1 MAARKGRARNL
12 RRTTTTRC
20 DAGHRKKD
28 LDEKRLRGREP
39 ERTPERA
46 SSLASTLRA
55 PCGMCVRSHIVFRN
69 PTGKSDRRGS
79 ANLVGSAKSA
89 LCVYAVVEG
98 PCGTLHSSRRRP
110 RIRRGGAQD
119 FFGPRQGLRRRHVQS
134 IHVEAA
140 RDGRISR
147 VIDEASRRRWRGGEL
162 LCLDKAWYWRNSHVH
177 PTRVPP
183 YLFGN
188 DGGDGGAKAP
198 PRGEALEFVEGVV
211 CSLTGSID
219 DGLGPN
225 WPRRTSCSPESSNP
239 SQR

>member
-1 MAARKGRARNL
+1 MASWKRA
-12 RRTTTTRC
+12 T
-20 DAGHRKKD
+20 
-28 LDEKRLRGREP
+28 
-39 ERTPERA
+39 RTPERA
-46 SSLASTLRA
+46 SSLASARMH
-55 PCGMCVRSHIVFRN
+55 PIMCVRSHIVFRN

-79 ANLVGSAKSA
+79 ANLVGSAKRA

-98 PCGTLHSSRRRP
+98 PRGTLHSSRRRP
-110 RIRRGGAQD
+110 RTRRGARRAQD
-119 FFGPRQGLRRRHVQS
+119 FFRPRQGLRRRHVQS

-140 RDGRISR
+140 RDGRTSR

-162 LCLDKAWYWRNSHVH
+162 LCLDKSLVRCNSHVH

>member
-1 MAARKGRARNL
+1 MASWKRA
-12 RRTTTTRC
+12 T
-20 DAGHRKKD
+20 
-28 LDEKRLRGREP
+28 
-39 ERTPERA
+39 RTPERA
-46 SSLASTLRA
+46 SSLASARMH
-55 PCGMCVRSHIVFRN
+55 PIMCVRSHIVFRN

-79 ANLVGSAKSA
+79 ANLVGSAKRA

-110 RIRRGGAQD
+110 RTRRGARRAQD
-119 FFGPRQGLRRRHVQS
+119 FFRPRQGSRRRHVQS

-140 RDGRISR
+140 RDGRTSR
-147 VIDEASRRRWRGGEL
+147 VIDEASRRRWRGGVAAL
-162 LCLDKAWYWRNSHVH
+162 PRQSLVRRNSHVH

-198 PRGEALEFVEGVV
+198 PRGEALEFVEGVA

>member
-1 MAARKGRARNL
+1 M
-12 RRTTTTRC
+12 
-20 DAGHRKKD
+20 
-28 LDEKRLRGREP
+28 DESRSRP
-39 ERTPERA
+39 PERA
-46 SSLASTLRA
+46 SSLASARMH
-55 PCGMCVRSHIVFRN
+55 PIMCVRSHIVFRN

-79 ANLVGSAKSA
+79 ANLVGSAKRA

-110 RIRRGGAQD
+110 RTRSGARRAQD
-119 FFGPRQGLRRRHVQS
+119 FFRPRQGSRRRHVQS

-140 RDGRISR
+140 RDGRTSR

-162 LCLDKAWYWRNSHVH
+162 LCLDKAWYGAT
-177 PTRVPP
+177 PMCTRRACHLICSETTAETV
-183 YLFGN
+183 
-188 DGGDGGAKAP
+188 ARKAP
-198 PRGEALEFVEGVV
+198 PRGEAFEFVEGVV
-211 CSLTGSID
+211 CSLTGSIN

>member
-1 MAARKGRARNL
+1 
-12 RRTTTTRC
+12 
-20 DAGHRKKD
+20 
-28 LDEKRLRGREP
+28 
-39 ERTPERA
+39 
-46 SSLASTLRA
+46 
-55 PCGMCVRSHIVFRN
+55 MCVRSHIVFRN
-69 PTGKSDRRGS
+69 PTGKSRGS
-79 ANLVGSAKSA
+79 ANLVGSAKNV

-110 RIRRGGAQD
+110 RPRRGARRAQD

-147 VIDEASRRRWRGGEL
+147 VIDEASRRRWRGGVAAL
-162 LCLDKAWYWRNSHVH
+162 PRQSQVRRNSHVH
-177 PTRVPP
+177 PTRARRN
-183 YLFGN
+183 LFGN

-198 PRGEALEFVEGVV
+198 PRGEALEFVEGVA

-219 DGLGPN
+219 DGLGAN
-225 WPRRTSCSPESSNP
+225 WPHRTSCSPESSNL